1 MISQQMKVESQ
12 GDQPR

>member
-1 MISQQMKVESQ
+1 MISQRAKIESQ

>member
-1 MISQQMKVESQ
+1 MISQQVKVESQ